1 MPMLRVSPSL
11 PSIASMPLPLRLGV
25 RMKQVFGKVHD
36 LIGAADF
43 VIQKRQFD
51 DVKVFVKILDLF
63 QVFPLHLASG
73 IGAVWGGGMMT
84 ILTLLFERRVRREAR
99 A

>member
-1 MPMLRVSPSL
+1 
-11 PSIASMPLPLRLGV
+11 
-25 RMKQVFGKVHD
+25 MKQVFGKVHD

-73 IGAVWGGGMMT
+73 FVGGGNGGEKGDGDYFFFFFYLMGVGKGMMRMIT
-84 ILTLLFERRVRREAR
+84 S
-99 A
+99 